1 MVCDRL
7 WQAHICGWQGSAGRW
22 HGPAQSKQALERCLL
37 RELHIARMRPV
48 TTPGCRPPQ
57 DRRAFVRDAVAYALS
72 VLALLCLMLRGTFSA
87 WEAILLL
94 VGYGA
99 YLAVCIVTS
108 RAGGPGSGSGGGHR
122 HTYFAVTPSQEQLQ
136 MAEQQALV
144 GSPAAAAAAAAATA
158 SGYAEAAEPFGA
170 STGVQLP
177 RQLSGVVVAGGA
189 ALPGQQI
196 ELVSRAGGT
205 TPQRKSAAQLAALE
219 GGSRP
224 ASPLPLRE
232 KPLVGEPGAAG
243 QDELASLVGGQ
254 PASDGGALGAAAS
267 AFSSPRGALRSKLA
281 AGHSSRMG
289 KLVPSASLGLEE
301 LLHLHG
307 KTGPRLWL
315 SLAMAPAM
323 LLLHATMPAL
333 HPGGALG

>member
-1 MVCDRL
+1 M
-7 WQAHICGWQGSAGRW
+7 
-22 HGPAQSKQALERCLL
+22 
-37 RELHIARMRPV
+37 
-48 TTPGCRPPQ
+48 
-57 DRRAFVRDAVAYALS
+57 RDAVAYALS

-99 YLAVCIVTS
+99 YLAVCIITS
-108 RAGGPGSGSGGGHR
+108 RAGGAGGGSSGGHR
-122 HTYFAVTPSQEQLQ
+122 HAYFAVTPSQEQLQ

-144 GSPAAAAAAAAATA
+144 GSPAAAAAAAAAPS

-205 TPQRKSAAQLAALE
+205 TPQRKSATQLAALE

-224 ASPLPLRE
+224 TSPLPLWE
-232 KPLVGEPGAAG
+232 KPLVDESGAAG
-243 QDELASLVGGQ
+243 HYELASLVGGQ
-254 PASDGGALGAAAS
+254 PASDGGALGAATS

-289 KLVPSASLGLEE
+289 KLVHSASLGLEE

-307 KTGPRLWL
+307 KSGPRLWL
-315 SLAMAPAM
+315 SLTMAPAM

-333 HPGGALG
+333 HPGAALG